1 MANNLHIQNKTKKR
15 KKDRKASI
23 GNEEENRDEM
33 LFCVLPA
40 GRLSLCVDHTIYI
53 YIYMYSFHH
62 GESINIILWPSAWAS
77 NPT

>member
-1 MANNLHIQNKTKKR
+1 MANNLHTQKIKKKR

-53 YIYMYSFHH
+53 RFTVAKSSISFYGQVHEPH
-62 GESINIILWPSAWAS
+62 IFES
-77 NPT
+77 T